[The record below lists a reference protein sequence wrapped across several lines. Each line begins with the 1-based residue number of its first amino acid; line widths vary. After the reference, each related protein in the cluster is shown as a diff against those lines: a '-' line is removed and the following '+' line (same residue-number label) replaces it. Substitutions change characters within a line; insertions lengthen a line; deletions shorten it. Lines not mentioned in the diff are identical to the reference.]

1 VRSKST
7 ESPLIPTSRRQLF
20 LPVSVSEL
28 IEWFTDFRRLNHD
41 APLRFESS
49 GLSTEERLSMKR
61 LISFSLAF
69 VITICMIVG
78 SERRAWGYVD
88 PGSGLIAL
96 QGIASVAA
104 AYVYMIR
111 RRILAFFSRKKENA
125 AVVLPVA
132 NKTGESRE
140 IA

>member
-1 VRSKST
+1 
-7 ESPLIPTSRRQLF
+7 
-20 LPVSVSEL
+20 
-28 IEWFTDFRRLNHD
+28 
-41 APLRFESS
+41 
-49 GLSTEERLSMKR
+49 MKR
-61 LISFSLAF
+61 FFCVSLA
-69 VITICMIVG
+69 VAITVCMIVG

-104 AYVYMIR
+104 AYLYMIR
-111 RRILAFFSRKKENA
+111 RRILAFFSRKKESG

-132 NKTGESRE
+132 TKTSESRE